1 MVFIITNTITNYWI
15 NKFSTRKLLQPFC
28 SAQSLSMIRKISQC
42 KHPSFSNSENYPQNC
57 IPNAN
62 FPNGKIST
70 GNAHVKREKIEG
82 IPPLGARTNVNFGS
96 RFCQRKN
103 KKKHWF
109 VFLVLAKKKS
119 NFEFSQKSKVIL
131 ILKKCKSENENR
143 KKRKK
148 KSLHFFWGVVGVRCA
163 RKCSSIFC
171 LFLNGVLFYSNLI
184 PFQCAF

>member
-70 GNAHVKREKIEG
+70 GNAHVKREKLEG

-103 KKKHWF
+103 KKKNIDLFFWCWP
-109 VFLVLAKKKS
+109 KKKS

-148 KSLHFFWGVVGVRCA
+148 IASLFFWGWSGWDVRVNVQA
-163 RKCSSIFC
+163 F
-171 LFLNGVLFYSNLI
+171 FVYFWMGFYSI
-184 PFQCAF
+184 QI